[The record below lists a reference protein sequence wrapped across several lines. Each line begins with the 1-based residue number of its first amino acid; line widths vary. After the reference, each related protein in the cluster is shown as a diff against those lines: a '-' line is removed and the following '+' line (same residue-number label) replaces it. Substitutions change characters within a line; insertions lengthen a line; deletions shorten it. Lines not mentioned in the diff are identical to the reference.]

1 MHYLTELAG
10 KLVTAY
16 QDRENLT
23 LWLAPGQ
30 SQDTQRV
37 LASALQAVLE
47 REVAGGRLR
56 YGCTPDGETAAAP
69 PLLAALEGEERRTA
83 G

>member
-1 MHYLTELAG
+1 MNYLTELAG

-47 REVAGGRLR
+47 KEIAGGRLQYVR
-56 YGCTPDGETAAAP
+56 IDGEENAAIP
-69 PLLAALEGEERRTA
+69 PLIDSLEGKERRA
-83 G
+83 VG